1 MKLLKSKLA
10 MIATIGLLSA
20 CVGLPVT
27 NPTGGVT
34 TPTGTNSV
42 AKLQSGEWVVQSING
57 KAVNTPISP
66 TLNFG
71 QTFQLTGHTSCNTYF
86 AGYLLTGPSI
96 IIKQA
101 GTTRMACEPAVM
113 EQEQR
118 FLKQLSS
125 TQMWNIDSSNTLV
138 LTGTSGVIVA
148 KRR

>member
-1 MKLLKSKLA
+1 M
-10 MIATIGLLSA
+10 
-20 CVGLPVT
+20 
-27 NPTGGVT
+27 
-34 TPTGTNSV
+34 
-42 AKLQSGEWVVQSING
+42 QSING

-86 AGYLLTGPSI
+86 AGYLLTGPTI

-101 GTTRMACEPAVM
+101 GTTRMACESAVM

-125 TQMWNIDSSNTLV
+125 TQIWNIDSSNTLV